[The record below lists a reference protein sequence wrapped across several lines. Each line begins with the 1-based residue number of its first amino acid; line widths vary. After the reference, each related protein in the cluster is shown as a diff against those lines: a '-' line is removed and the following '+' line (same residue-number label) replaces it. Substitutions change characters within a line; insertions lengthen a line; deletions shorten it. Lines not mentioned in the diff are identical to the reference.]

1 MGALASKAP
10 GRSPETAFFC
20 RRMPA
25 GPLSGPPPKPSEAG
39 SVGRGGAR
47 ERSAVFAALGRK
59 RSKADFATTR
69 FRLRASTFRRR
80 VPATSLGFGFSPPGR
95 VPFGTAR
102 KEPKAR
108 SLCRGCRQALQIA
121 GSRTGG
127 RGTFSC
133 ARESTQRV
141 RIGGEPPMHPPLSCT
156 ASLSFRRPEPAAAL
170 LPPTACGLLHPYA
183 LAIVPHRGAWNDIA
197 LGRLCR

>member
-1 MGALASKAP
+1 MVRL
-10 GRSPETAFFC
+10 R
-20 RRMPA
+20 
-25 GPLSGPPPKPSEAG
+25 
-39 SVGRGGAR
+39 V
-47 ERSAVFAALGRK
+47 
-59 RSKADFATTR
+59 
-69 FRLRASTFRRR
+69 RLRASTFRRR

-95 VPFGTAR
+95 VPFGTGR

-141 RIGGEPPMHPPLSCT
+141 RIGGEPPMYPPLSCT
-156 ASLSFRRPEPAAAL
+156 ASLSFRRPGPAAAL
-170 LPPTACGLLHPYA
+170 LPPTASGLLHPYA
-183 LAIVPHRGAWNDIA
+183 SAIPPHRGAWSGEA
-197 LGRLCR
+197 LRRGAPLGVQARRLEHRHQAPVGGAEDYRAKWQKAGGRRG